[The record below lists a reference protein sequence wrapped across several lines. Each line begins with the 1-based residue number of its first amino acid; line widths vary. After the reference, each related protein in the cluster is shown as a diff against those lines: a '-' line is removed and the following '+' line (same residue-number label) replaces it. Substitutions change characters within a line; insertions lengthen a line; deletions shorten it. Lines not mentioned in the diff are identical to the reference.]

1 MAKPSSHIKLIIKLH
16 ASSETQPRKQIVLYV
31 PRSKKR
37 ERSPSESS
45 DIRCNKRSKLVA
57 PKGNTDIEHSASM
70 TNINS
75 VTTTIA
81 KDLRTTAVSEE
92 GGKKEAANSLN
103 KMTRKVTADDEVHA
117 NPTKYFAKG
126 KGGNGEKERTGT
138 IMPRVG
144 YVEEEKKHPK
154 KHMRVAKK
162 ASIESEESERKKCGN
177 IHNKKMMKLATDE
190 VSAYPTESSA
200 VGKSGTSDQ
209 CGTVRGRVGSRIG
222 LEECMKTKEKK
233 QRVMVMQMDR
243 YKKMKCWVMLK
254 RLMTGRDSWAFK
266 HKHYLEG
273 LDILD
278 NNIGNSVSYDKNSSK
293 PKIKSELGSTQTI
306 MKPIGLE
313 DIESKLNKLLYTDI
327 DEFADD
333 IRLVFSYALLYPP
346 RHEIYK
352 IARRLSDNFEHSWKS
367 MKDMWSREEGKR
379 KKIY

>member
-1 MAKPSSHIKLIIKLH
+1 MAKSSSHIKLIIKLH
-16 ASSETQPRKQIVLYV
+16 ASSETQPEQRKQIVLYV

-45 DIRCNKRSKLVA
+45 DIRCNKRSKVVA
-57 PKGNTDIEHSASM
+57 PKGNTDIEYSASM
-70 TNINS
+70 TNIES
-75 VTTTIA
+75 VTTT
-81 KDLRTTAVSEE
+81 VSEA
-92 GGKKEAANSLN
+92 GGKEEAANSLN
-103 KMTRKVTADDEVHA
+103 KGTRKVTADDEVHA

-126 KGGNGEKERTGT
+126 KTGNRVKEERTGS
-138 IMPRVG
+138 IISRIG
-144 YVEEEKKHPK
+144 YVEKEKKQPK
-154 KHMRVAKK
+154 KQMKVAKK
-162 ASIESEESERKKCGN
+162 GSIESEECERKKCGN
-177 IHNKKMMKLATDE
+177 TCNNKMMKLTTDE
-190 VSAYPTESSA
+190 VSAYPTKSSA
-200 VGKSGTSDQ
+200 VGKSRTSDQ
-209 CGTVRGRVGSRIG
+209 CDTVKGKVGSRFG
-222 LEECMKTKEKK
+222 LEECKMKTKEKK
-233 QRVMVMQMDR
+233 QRVTVMQMDH

-266 HKHYLEG
+266 QKYYLKG

-278 NNIGNSVSYDKNSSK
+278 NNIDNSVSYYKNSSK

-313 DIESKLNKLLYTDI
+313 DIESKLNKLLYTGI